1 MKILTNLQLKETTNE
16 EVQDNRIYQIIIYLG
31 FEFTNAV
38 DICHTR
44 SYNRTHQTV
53 ILNTMCH

>member
-38 DICHTR
+38 DICHTTELIR
-44 SYNRTHQTV
+44 Q
-53 ILNTMCH
+53 